1 MTLRELQELV
11 HTLYGRRDAAR
22 GLDATINGLDDLV
35 RFMPGLADR
44 ELDDRAK
51 AISRVI
57 VEVTSIANQAGI
69 DIDEALRYYV
79 HGCPECG
86 NNPCDCN

>member
-11 HTLYGRRDAAR
+11 QTLYGNRNAAR
-22 GLDATINGLDDLV
+22 GLDATIEGLDD
-35 RFMPGLADR
+35 RIHRISDLADR
-44 ELDDRAK
+44 ELDERAK
-51 AISRVI
+51 ALSGVI

-69 DIDEALRYYV
+69 DMDEALRFYI